1 MNGSQSLVKQIVDQL
16 NNANLDGTNEVV
28 IAPPAIYLLD
38 VSRNI
43 KPPVEVAAQNSY
55 TVNSGAYTGEISPE
69 QIKDA
74 GIPWVILGH
83 SERRSLFGDSDKIVA
98 DKVKAALAVGLK
110 VIACIGET
118 LEEREKGVTNQPVW
132 AIGTGKVATAQQAQ
146 DVHHDLRKWLG
157 QRVSQPV
164 ADATRIIYGG
174 SVNAKNCTE
183 LATGADIDGFL
194 VGGASLKPEFID
206 ICKCKKN

>member
-1 MNGSQSLVKQIVDQL
+1 MSSHLTF
-16 NNANLDGTNEVV
+16 AEVV

-38 VSRNI
+38 VARNI
-43 KPPVEVAAQNSY
+43 KPPVEVSAQNSY

-118 LEEREKGVTNQPVW
+118 LEEREKGITNQVCERQLE
-132 AIGTGKVATAQQAQ
+132 AI
-146 DVHHDLRKWLG
+146 
-157 QRVSQPV
+157 
-164 ADATRIIYGG
+164 
-174 SVNAKNCTE
+174 AKE
-183 LATGADIDGFL
+183 IGEGDW
-194 VGGASLKPEFID
+194 K
-206 ICKCKKN
+206 